1 MTFKA
6 AVVKAIAPL
15 TLRLSKAVAS
25 TGLCSRRIAEQWI
38 ASGRVTINGANK
50 ITTMSYIVNAQDEI
64 YLDGKPLKAAKFQE
78 APRLYAV
85 NKLRGEVIVRTET
98 AKTRPLLSDRLELL
112 LKGKLAPTVKGQNST
127 DVSTL
132 KPVTWLDF
140 QTEGICLMTNNGK
153 LARILNNPDS
163 GMHRNYKVRVHGL
176 ITASKLDGLRRGMF
190 IDGIKYKGIDA
201 TIERT
206 LNTISWMNLTVKE
219 SRPGLIKNI
228 FKALHL
234 TPIRIICTEFGPY
247 SASKYLPDGTEY
259 SQLQIQPHILTLLR
273 SSESK

>member
-1 MTFKA
+1 MTFKT
-6 AVVKAIAPL
+6 AVVKAVAPL
-15 TLRLSKAVAS
+15 SLRLSKVVSS
-25 TGLCSRRIAEQWI
+25 TGICSRRIAEQWI
-38 ASGRVTINGANK
+38 ASGRVSIGENK
-50 ITTMSYIVNAQDEI
+50 ITTMSYVVNAEDKI
-64 YLDGKPLKAAKFQE
+64 FLDGKPLFAAKFEE

-98 AKTRPLLSDRLELL
+98 AKSRPLLADRLELL
-112 LKGKLAPTVKGQNST
+112 LKGKLAPTVKGLSST

-176 ITASKLDGLRRGMF
+176 ITESKLDGLRRGMF

-206 LNTISWMNLTVKE
+206 MNTISWMNLTVKE
-219 SRPGLIKNI
+219 SRPGMIKKI

-234 TPIRIICTEFGPY
+234 TPVRMICTEFGPY
-247 SASKYLPDGTEY
+247 DAKTLLPAGTEY
-259 SQLQIQPHILTLLR
+259 VQLQIQPHILTMLR
-273 SSESK
+273 SNS